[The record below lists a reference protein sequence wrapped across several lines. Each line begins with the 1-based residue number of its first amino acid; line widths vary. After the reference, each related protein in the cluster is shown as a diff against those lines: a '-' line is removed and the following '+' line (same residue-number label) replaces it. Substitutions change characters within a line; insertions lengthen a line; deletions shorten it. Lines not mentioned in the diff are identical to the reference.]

1 MIATGVLEAGQIEG
15 HVEQD
20 DDGAAHTDD
29 EAGGLLEL
37 SVVLVN
43 LRARV
48 RPERS
53 VEAKKVSCFRHLG

>member
-1 MIATGVLEAGQIEG
+1 VIAAGILEAGQVEG

-43 LRARV
+43 LRAR
-48 RPERS
+48 E
-53 VEAKKVSCFRHLG
+53 KKEQF